1 MSRTCRDSNYC
12 NHASTAA
19 ITVDCG
25 ERGFWARFARIFFPL
40 FSVII
45 PLKFSSIMLPEIPG
59 MWQEDAI
66 GWLINPWPYGFFF
79 IISAIALII
88 NWIALPQPKHDKNH
102 WDSVFSGLFILL
114 WLSAMLGLYNASQY
128 ATGFLILEY
137 LLGLINYLLAVK
149 LFLSVPGNRIRLI
162 SGWGIGIVLMF
173 LNAIYQYFIGF
184 AVLEEYIRDTGQ
196 QVSTVLLAKI
206 ADRRTSAPYDLSNS
220 LAGAI
225 LLGTPVLLIFAGKMA
240 KYFTPE
246 KISRNIFTTLVY
258 VAAIFIFVT
267 TRSRAAILAL
277 LAAIALT
284 AILKI
289 KNLKLKIGAVVLI
302 ALIISGGG
310 LYIANSKRGLGSM
323 QVRLDYAATSA
334 KMAFAHPFAGGG
346 WGNFQFDYMLTKNDG
361 TEEAPRDPHNMI
373 LSFASQCGI
382 ISGLLIVALMI
393 IPFYGCWRLNG
404 FKKRENQLIA
414 FGLMAF
420 SIHALAEIHL
430 LIPSLMAMWLT
441 AGMLL
446 LIPEESST
454 ADIHGRNPLLLIPAI
469 AGIVLFSYGLYA
481 DYCFQQ
487 VTNAS
492 AMNRDMRHNFNKLDK
507 LRPYSPYHHLLIARR
522 LTPLSPV
529 EAGSF
534 ARVAAERSPRDPEPY
549 IILLENA
556 IAIHDT
562 TAAQNALDEARKR
575 FPHNWLFDGTPEE
588 ALEQIKKSRL

>member
-1 MSRTCRDSNYC
+1 
-12 NHASTAA
+12 
-19 ITVDCG
+19 
-25 ERGFWARFARIFFPL
+25 
-40 FSVII
+40 
-45 PLKFSSIMLPEIPG
+45 
-59 MWQEDAI
+59 
-66 GWLINPWPYGFFF
+66 
-79 IISAIALII
+79 
-88 NWIALPQPKHDKNH
+88 
-102 WDSVFSGLFILL
+102 
-114 WLSAMLGLYNASQY
+114 
-128 ATGFLILEY
+128 
-137 LLGLINYLLAVK
+137 
-149 LFLSVPGNRIRLI
+149 
-162 SGWGIGIVLMF
+162 
-173 LNAIYQYFIGF
+173 
-184 AVLEEYIRDTGQ
+184 
-196 QVSTVLLAKI
+196 
-206 ADRRTSAPYDLSNS
+206 
-220 LAGAI
+220 
-225 LLGTPVLLIFAGKMA
+225 
-240 KYFTPE
+240 
-246 KISRNIFTTLVY
+246 
-258 VAAIFIFVT
+258 
-267 TRSRAAILAL
+267 
-277 LAAIALT
+277 
-284 AILKI
+284 
-289 KNLKLKIGAVVLI
+289 
-302 ALIISGGG
+302 
-310 LYIANSKRGLGSM
+310 
-323 QVRLDYAATSA
+323 
-334 KMAFAHPFAGGG
+334 
-346 WGNFQFDYMLTKNDG
+346 
-361 TEEAPRDPHNMI
+361 
-373 LSFASQCGI
+373 
-382 ISGLLIVALMI
+382 MI

-454 ADIHGRNPLLLIPAI
+454 ADIHGRNPLLLLPAI